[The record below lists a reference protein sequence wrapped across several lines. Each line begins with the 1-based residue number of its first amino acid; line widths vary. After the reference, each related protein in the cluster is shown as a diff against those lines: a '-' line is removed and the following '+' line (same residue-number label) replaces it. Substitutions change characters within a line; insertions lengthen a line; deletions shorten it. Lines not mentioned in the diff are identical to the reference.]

1 MKVLSII
8 SQKGGVG
15 KTTIATALAVAA
27 EKDGKQVALFDLDDQ
42 ASACFWSDI
51 REASTPAIKDVKAV
65 RLTSYLNSMREAGC
79 ELVIIDCPPVHK
91 DIALDAAAPA
101 DFVLIPSKPDL
112 FDIRSMQM
120 TVNLLSK
127 IDKPSAVILTFC
139 PPSGPEVPGARDAV
153 SKIGAALCPVEMG
166 LRKSYAR
173 AQQTGLT
180 AQEFEPEGKAA
191 QEIIELYKYT
201 YIQLYKNE
209 EDHEEKQ
216 PITSRA

>member
-15 KTTIATALAVAA
+15 KTTLATALAVAA
-27 EKDGKQVALFDLDDQ
+27 EKDGKQVAVLDLDDQ

-51 REASTPAIKDVKAV
+51 RESPTPAVKDVKAV
-65 RLTSYLNSMREAGC
+65 RLGVYLESIREAGC
-79 ELVIIDCPPVHK
+79 DLVIIDCPPVHK

-112 FDIRSMQM
+112 FDIRSMTL
-120 TVNLLSK
+120 TVKLLSK
-127 IDKPSAVILTFC
+127 IAKPSAVVLTFC
-139 PPSGPEVPGARDAV
+139 PPSGPEVPGAREAV
-153 SKIGAALCPVEMG
+153 QNIGAQLCPVEIG

-173 AQQTGLT
+173 AQQTGQT

-191 QEIIELYKYT
+191 EEISQLYDYT
-201 YIQLYKNE
+201 CIQLYRSEGSYGKA
-209 EDHEEKQ
+209 Q
-216 PITSRA
+216 PIASCA

>member
-15 KTTIATALAVAA
+15 KTTLATALAVAA

-42 ASACFWSDI
+42 ASACFWFDI
-51 REASTPAIKDVKAV
+51 REAPTPAVKDVKAV
-65 RLTSYLNSMREAGC
+65 RLPVYLQSMREAGC
-79 ELVIIDCPPVHK
+79 DLVIIDCPPVHK

-120 TVNLLSK
+120 TVGLLSK
-127 IDKPSAVILTFC
+127 IDKPSSVVLTFC
-139 PPSGPEVPGARDAV
+139 PPAGPEVPGARDAV
-153 SKIGAALCPVEMG
+153 AQIGAQLCPVEIG

-173 AQQTGLT
+173 AQQTGLS
-180 AQEFEPEGKAA
+180 AQEFEPDGKAA
-191 QEIIELYKYT
+191 AEI
-201 YIQLYKNE
+201 IQLYEYTCIQLAMNE
-209 EDHEEKQ
+209 TGHEQKK
-216 PITSRA
+216 PVASRA

>member
-15 KTTIATALAVAA
+15 KTTLATALAVAA

-42 ASACFWSDI
+42 ASACFWFDI
-51 REASTPAIKDVKAV
+51 REASSPVVKDVKAV
-65 RLTSYLNSMREAGC
+65 RLPVYLESMREAGC
-79 ELVIIDCPPVHK
+79 DLVIIDCPPVHK

-112 FDIRSMQM
+112 FDIRSMTM
-120 TVNLLSK
+120 TVKLLSK
-127 IDKPSAVILTFC
+127 IAKPAAVVLTFC
-139 PPSGPEVPGARDAV
+139 PPAGPEVPGARAAV
-153 SKIGAALCPVEMG
+153 QDIGSQLCPIEIG

-173 AQQTGLT
+173 AQQTGQT

-191 QEIIELYKYT
+191 EEIAGLYKYT
-201 YIQLYKNE
+201 CIQLNKDE
-209 EDHEEKQ
+209 
-216 PITSRA
+216 SRYGQAQSLASCA